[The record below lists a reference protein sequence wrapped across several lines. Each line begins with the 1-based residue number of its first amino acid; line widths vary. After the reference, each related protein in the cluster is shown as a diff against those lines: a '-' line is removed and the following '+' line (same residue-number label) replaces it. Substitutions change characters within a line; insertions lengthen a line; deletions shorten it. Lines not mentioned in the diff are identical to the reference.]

1 MALLSTSSKGLLDG
15 DGEDQHAYGVGHQ
28 DPLDVIEHQVELDT
42 SVLQQGLGEKMLG
55 ESELSSPE
63 SSLVETEDIPG
74 DFERCVSGCRY
85 LIFVHFLTRYGER
98 TREVG
103 RPKKWAAE
111 EDGVEDQLAH
121 LLDHEVLLADG
132 LPPLLPL
139 VVADQVEQ
147 GEEDD
152 QLPLAGL
159 QT

>member
-1 MALLSTSSKGLLDG
+1 MPVILSLLTF
-15 DGEDQHAYGVGHQ
+15 Y
-28 DPLDVIEHQVELDT
+28 
-42 SVLQQGLGEKMLG
+42 
-55 ESELSSPE
+55 
-63 SSLVETEDIPG
+63 
-74 DFERCVSGCRY
+74 
-85 LIFVHFLTRYGER
+85 TRYGER
-98 TREVG
+98 AREVG
-103 RPKKWAAE
+103 RPKKWDEE

>member
-1 MALLSTSSKGLLDG
+1 MALLSTSSKGLLEG
-15 DGEDQHAYGVGHQ
+15 DSEDQQDYGVGHH
-28 DPLDVIEHQVELDT
+28 DPPDVIEHQVELDT
-42 SVLQQGLGEKMLG
+42 SVLQQGLDEKMIG

-74 DFERCVSGCRY
+74 DFVGCQY

-103 RPKKWAAE
+103 RPKKWAEE

-139 VVADQVEQ
+139 VLPHQVEQ

>member
-1 MALLSTSSKGLLDG
+1 MALLSTSSKGLLEG
-15 DGEDQHAYGVGHQ
+15 DGEDQQDYGVGQQ
-28 DPLDVIEHQVELDT
+28 DPPDVIEHQVELDT
-42 SVLQQGLGEKMLG
+42 SVVQQGLDEKMIG

-74 DFERCVSGCRY
+74 DFERYDVGNPF
-85 LIFVHFLTRYGER
+85 FVNFLTRYGER

-103 RPKKWAAE
+103 RPKKWDEE

-139 VVADQVEQ
+139 VLPHQVEQ

-152 QLPLAGL
+152 QLPLARL

>member
-1 MALLSTSSKGLLDG
+1 MVTRMRIASWNVKYARGSYS
-15 DGEDQHAYGVGHQ
+15 VGHQ
-28 DPLDVIEHQVELDT
+28 DPADVVEHQVELDT
-42 SVLQQGLGEKMLG
+42 SVLQQGLDEKMIG

-74 DFERCVSGCRY
+74 DFERCVLDACNPF
-85 LIFVHFLTRYGER
+85 FVNFLTRYGER

-121 LLDHEVLLADG
+121 LLHYEVLLADG

-139 VVADQVEQ
+139 VLPHQVKQ
-147 GEEDD
+147 GEEND
-152 QLPLAGL
+152 QLPLARL

>member
-1 MALLSTSSKGLLDG
+1 MALLSTSSKGLLEG
-15 DGEDQHAYGVGHQ
+15 DGEDQHVYSVGHQ
-28 DPLDVIEHQVELDT
+28 DPPDVVEHQVEQ
-42 SVLQQGLGEKMLG
+42 VQQGLDEKMIG

-74 DFERCVSGCRY
+74 DLERYDAGNPF
-85 LIFVHFLTRYGER
+85 FVNFLTRYGER

-103 RPKKWAAE
+103 RPKKWDEE

-139 VVADQVEQ
+139 VLPHQVEQ

-152 QLPLAGL
+152 QLPLARL